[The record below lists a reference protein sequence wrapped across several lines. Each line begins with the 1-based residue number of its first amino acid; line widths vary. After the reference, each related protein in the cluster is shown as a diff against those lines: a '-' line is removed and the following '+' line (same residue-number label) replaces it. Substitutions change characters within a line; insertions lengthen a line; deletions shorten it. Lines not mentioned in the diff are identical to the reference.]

1 VAIVIDVRSDDTDD
15 LRVQDDNTGGSRQS
29 NRDVAAIRAV
39 LDDGDVRLS
48 IPVEIPRCTLRQGL
62 GHKRGEPWRPGD
74 GRPECR
80 PQDEHGERE
89 TGRSSVYRHQTVRRT
104 ASEAFAASP
113 SANIPLS
120 KKICIGSTHPGGRDI
135 WETFGK
141 HEERGKHEPPEGHG
155 TLAGDGEGSRSNFR
169 EIGMKTSAVT
179 VMMTAS
185 SPK

>member
-1 VAIVIDVRSDDTDD
+1 LPREAPAAVIEPVDHLTRRRSSHQIDVAIVIDVRSDDTDD

-62 GHKRGEPWRPGD
+62 GYKRGEPWRPGD
-74 GRPECR
+74 G
-80 PQDEHGERE
+80 
-89 TGRSSVYRHQTVRRT
+89 
-104 ASEAFAASP
+104 SEAFAAIP